1 MIDYAKQLAEQVK
14 GMSGVDDS
22 MPGMSLFLPILPA
35 SNLNLPPER
44 RLRRTQGRSD
54 AEERR
59 APEIRST
66 GVEGD

>member
-22 MPGMSLFLPILPA
+22 MPGTLLFSPCPFPLQLTHHFSL
-35 SNLNLPPER
+35 
-44 RLRRTQGRSD
+44 RLHRAQGGSD

-59 APEIRST
+59 SSEIRGAS
-66 GVEGD
+66 VEGD